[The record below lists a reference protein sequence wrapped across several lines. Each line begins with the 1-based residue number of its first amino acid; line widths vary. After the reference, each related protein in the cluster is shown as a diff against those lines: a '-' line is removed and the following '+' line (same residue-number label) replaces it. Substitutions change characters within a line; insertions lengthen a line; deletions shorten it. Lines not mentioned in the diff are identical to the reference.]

1 MKPTINEVIP
11 LVNKYYS
18 MPENGCGGS
27 LHNVLDDG
35 NISDRDILFCLDEAK
50 KNSDKEGIELANL
63 LLKMSKIQRR
73 KVYMELWNTRA

>member
-1 MKPTINEVIP
+1 MPTINEVVP

-50 KNSDKEGIELANL
+50 KNGDKEGIELANL
-63 LLKMSKIQRR
+63 LLKMSKTQR
-73 KVYMELWNTRA
+73 KKIYLLTQYSNY